1 MGMLQDY
8 NGSEVSVITAVTL
21 GMWTKMTNCEYRA
34 ADRLCVQCNL
44 S

>member
-21 GMWTKMTNCEYRA
+21 GMWTKMSNREYRA